1 MQNTPP
7 DSVLSTPFH
16 YSVQNTVLNSVQNTV
31 LQCTPPEF
39 SPVFCAVHRLVYFVH
54 RMQCIDALLINS
66 APCENWHII
75 ICICEACCANS
86 DYKTITTH
94 DSRRVCCTFV
104 DTDSDW
110 QTTGWSLNDGHSDNS
125 SSRLT
130 QFDLRLVL
138 FTCEEKL
145 NNSNRD

>member
-1 MQNTPP
+1 MNISWCQNVQNTPLY
-7 DSVLSTPFH
+7 SVLSTPFH

-75 ICICEACCANS
+75 ICICELCCANS
-86 DYKTITTH
+86 DSKIIAAH
-94 DSRRVCCTFV
+94 ESRSLCCTFV

-110 QTTGWSLNDGHSDNS
+110 QTTG
-125 SSRLT
+125 
-130 QFDLRLVL
+130 
-138 FTCEEKL
+138 
-145 NNSNRD
+145 